1 MDSMRSLFVYG
12 SGIAWAIM
20 LTVTVAVAIYLV
32 CRGNRYFLTR
42 NWRGWVTFA
51 VAIILAV
58 PTGAFLLWI
67 APLQFIYP
75 KTNQQAPELTFHLL
89 DNGSMRNLHDYQG
102 KLIVLNVWATWC
114 KGCRQEMP
122 DLDRLQQQYAS
133 QGVVVITLSDE
144 PPASISQFVRLNLM
158 PSSPWCNG
166 RPLNIATCGPAVLIS
181 YERGWR
187 VPHFCH
193 GLLASMLTQKVGGSH
208 QRCWNARWRFRPP
221 TLSIPKV
228 CYAKL

>member
-20 LTVTVAVAIYLV
+20 LTVGVAIYLV

-144 PPASISQFVRLNLM
+144 PPASISQFVRLNPM
-158 PSSPWCNG
+158 PSVNAYTEGGRKSSALLECAVALPATYIIDSQGVLRETVIGEHDYAFYQQRIRNYLSP
-166 RPLNIATCGPAVLIS
+166 
-181 YERGWR
+181 
-187 VPHFCH
+187 
-193 GLLASMLTQKVGGSH
+193 VG
-208 QRCWNARWRFRPP
+208 
-221 TLSIPKV
+221 
-228 CYAKL
+228 